1 MAVTLLTNPAALLR
15 LFQLKCKSNESQF
28 RRVFQL
34 KFDALCDIQ
43 KRINFYISIG

>member
-1 MAVTLLTNPAALLR
+1 MAVTLLTNPTALFR
-15 LFQLKCKSNESQF
+15 SFQLKYESIEVQC
-28 RRVFQL
+28 RGVFQL